1 MAAHIDARSRELI
14 EQPNFCFVATR
25 RADGT
30 PQVNPVWVD
39 VEHDAILLNSA
50 KGRRWPANAERDPH
64 VTLTI
69 PNWQNPYEYVTIR
82 GHVAEIT
89 EEGAD
94 AHIDALAKKYLGVD
108 EYPSRQPGERRIIVR
123 VEPDHVAHTGG

>member
-1 MAAHIDARSRELI
+1 MAAHIEGRNRELI

-25 RADGT
+25 REDGS

-39 VEHDAILLNSA
+39 VEDDRILLNSA
-50 KGRRWPANAERDPH
+50 KGRRWPRNLEHDPQ

-69 PNWQNPYEYVTIR
+69 PNWENPYEYVSIR

-94 AHIDALAKKYLGVD
+94 AHIDALAKKYLGAD
-108 EYPSRQPGERRIIVR
+108 EYPFRQPGERRIIVK
-123 VEPDHVAHTGG
+123 VEPDRVAHMGG

>member
-1 MAAHIDARSRELI
+1 MAAHIDGRSRELI

-25 RADGT
+25 RTDGT

-39 VEHDAILLNSA
+39 VQDDHVLLNSA
-50 KGRRWPANAERDPH
+50 KGRRWPANAARDPQL
-64 VTLTI
+64 VLTI
-69 PNWQNPYEYVTIR
+69 PNWENPYEYVSIR

-89 EEGAD
+89 EDGAD

-108 EYPSRQPGERRIIVR
+108 EYPSRRPGERRIIVR
-123 VEPDHVAHTGG
+123 VEPDRVTHVGG